1 MIRLGITG
9 GIGSGKSLVCSI
21 LQALS
26 YPVYDCDRRA
36 KALYNDNPQL
46 KQAMIA
52 RFGLELYD
60 TPGRTLNRTL
70 LAHLIFNDANLLAEV
85 NALVHP
91 LVRAD
96 IDTWLSEQQTAGH
109 RLAVI
114 ESAILFASKELLA
127 RTDYSIAVLAP
138 ENLRIQRAIARDN
151 SLREEV
157 VRRIKAQMTDVQLAK
172 QADFTINNDGVEHLL
187 PQIDRI
193 LRKLLSN

>member
-1 MIRLGITG
+1 MTVLGITG
-9 GIGSGKSLVCSI
+9 GIGSGKSLVCRI
-21 LQALS
+21 LAAMAI
-26 YPVYDCDRRA
+26 PIYDCDQRA
-36 KALYNDNPQL
+36 KAFYDTHIGL
-46 KQAMIA
+46 KQELID
-52 RFGLELYD
+52 RFGSMLYD
-60 TPGRTLNRTL
+60 TPQGLLNR
-70 LAHLIFNDANLLAEV
+70 AMLAEIIFQDKNKLAEI